1 VADILVIDDD
11 RELCELLD
19 EYLGSEGF
27 SVEAVHDGRH
37 GLERA
42 LRREH
47 RLVVLD
53 VMLPSMS
60 GFEVLRA
67 LRESSRVPVVMLTAR
82 GDAVDRIVGLEMGAD
97 DYLAKPFE
105 PRELVA
111 RIRAVHRRVEGPA
124 DGEVLIEGGLEL
136 RVASR
141 TALLVGELL
150 PLTSGELDVL
160 ELLLRYV
167 GKVVSREMLY
177 TKALGRHF
185 SPSDRSVDV
194 HVSNLRRKL
203 GAARIKTVRGQ
214 GYLFAREPTE

>member
-1 VADILVIDDD
+1 MADILVIDDD

-19 EYLGSEGF
+19 AYLGSEGL
-27 SVEAVHDGRH
+27 SIEAVHDGRQ

-42 LRREH
+42 LRGEH

-67 LRESSRVPVVMLTAR
+67 LRETSRLPVVMLTAR

-124 DGEVLIEGGLEL
+124 DADVLVEGELEL
-136 RVASR
+136 RLASR
-141 TALLVGELL
+141 TALLGGEPLA
-150 PLTSGELDVL
+150 LTSGELDIL

-185 SPSDRSVDV
+185 SPADRSVDV

-203 GAARIKTVRGQ
+203 GADRIKTVRGQ
-214 GYLFAREPTE
+214 GYLFAREPVG